1 MVDTTIHRDRRA
13 TRSTYAVQRL
23 TEPDEIRALLTP
35 ERAYAAYALAQLE
48 PGLFEL
54 SDWYTAMGPGGRAPS
69 TGSGQALVVHSR
81 GGLGPALFT
90 LGDPQAL
97 HAVLSLHPGPRFTFG
112 SLRPEHRPA
121 VERYFILTRGATML
135 RMSVALDSFAPA
147 TGEAVRLRGSDIAR
161 INRLYSTESGATTYS
176 PRHIEDGVYYG
187 VLEDGTL
194 ASIAG
199 THVLSRAER
208 LAVVGNVFTHPRF
221 RGRGLATI
229 ATGAVTQALLPE
241 CPLVTLTVEA
251 ENSPA
256 VRVYRRLGYRQECT
270 MHETP
275 LIRREPLG
283 VSSLTRRLIAGWRGR
298 REGME
303 TVVR

>member
-1 MVDTTIHRDRRA
+1 MVDSTIHRDRRA

-23 TEPDEIRALLTP
+23 TGPDEIRALLTP

-54 SDWYTAMGPGGRAPS
+54 SDWYTAMGPGGRA
-69 TGSGQALVVHSR
+69 LVVHSR

-97 HAVLSLHPGPRFTFG
+97 QAVLSLHPGPRFTFG

-121 VERYFILTRGATML
+121 VEQYFILTRGATML

-147 TGEAVRLRGSDIAR
+147 TGEAVRLRGGDIAR
-161 INRLYSTESGATTYS
+161 INRLYSAEGGATTYS
-176 PRHIEDGVYYG
+176 PRHIQDGVYYG

-199 THVLSRAER
+199 THVLSPAEG

-256 VRVYRRLGYRQECT
+256 VRVYRRLGYRPECT

-275 LIRREPLG
+275 LIRKEPLG

-298 REGME
+298 REGLE

>member
-1 MVDTTIHRDRRA
+1 MVDTTIHRDHQA
-13 TRSTYAVQRL
+13 TRSTYVVQRM
-23 TEPDEIRALLTP
+23 TEPDEISALLTP

-54 SDWYTAMGPGGRAPS
+54 TDWYTAMGPGSR
-69 TGSGQALVVHSR
+69 ALVVHSR
-81 GGLGPALFT
+81 GGLGRALFT
-90 LGDPQAL
+90 MGDPLAL

-121 VERYFILTRGATML
+121 VERYFILTRGVPML
-135 RMSVALDSFAPA
+135 RMSVTPDAFAPA

-161 INRLYSTESGATTYS
+161 INRLYSYEGGATTYS

-199 THVLSRAER
+199 THALSPAEG

-256 VRVYRRLGYRQECT
+256 VRVYRRLGYGPECT
-270 MHETP
+270 LHETP
-275 LIRREPLG
+275 LIRKEPLG
-283 VSSLTRRLIAGWRGR
+283 VASLTRRLIAGWRGR
-298 REGME
+298 REGIEM
-303 TVVR
+303 VVR